1 MNEQN
6 KKQINKMGKLNLFKK
21 LMRERTSVSCGSR
34 PWTTRFH
41 RAMTVALL
49 ALTTLGVKA
58 TDYVFVYDGNNY
70 LSNNSGTIANSTSFV
85 PNTCIWT
92 CDNNSLDNSTSR
104 ALHSY
109 SSSTTY
115 LRGTTPNGESPSTG
129 NSQENWRMNESRLYY
144 RSGGTAYYLYYRGG
158 SWRTSSGTS
167 TNENDNTSYARVRNN
182 GNIRTDYRAT
192 VYAVTTED
200 VPAGLSDFSISGV
213 DAISSNGNYTYT
225 HTNSRRNEA
234 CTSFTFNNTTY
245 YSTNN
250 AQAASTT
257 QPVTTVTNGYA
268 WSLEDN
274 AYATLLNEE
283 TGEIK
288 VNSLPDGAV
297 TLTLTCSVTVDGKTK
312 TATKQILLT
321 NADKI
326 ATGRYVIYTGSNYLS
341 DATAGTTDFNPS
353 TCLWTGS
360 NGNKWHNDNSNYL
373 RLQYSSWN
381 SRYTFSI
388 SNQTNGSNWSLTG
401 TESGTTGMKL
411 DDDSYSRYIRYN
423 SGWGQ
428 TDDGTASSTD
438 VVFAVTELQYNGSD
452 VGVTTPTIS
461 AEVNADKTG
470 IQFSHTNVEGTYKAG
485 YTNYVFYNGA
495 NHYWWNG
502 RLQTAKPEEISDWS
516 HAQYEW
522 SITNGGNYATID
534 ATGVLKT
541 KGIAATTGQSVT
553 VTLTTT
559 EASSGYRSTQTYNV
573 EIRDHDV
580 NNVTASIGN
589 VNVIHAVNGQITLN
603 GSLSGNY
610 NPAYTTYTFGGNT
623 HNLYN
628 GKDLATAPGFNGT
641 TGCTYAWSLSG
652 EGAANATLS
661 STTAAA
667 PTLTYTTDAG
677 HDAVVTVNLT
687 LTHPD
692 YPAFSAT
699 ATYPVTLYTS
709 MLSAPAIAFNQG
721 ANQVALTSTIS
732 ECEIYYTTDG
742 SDPRTS
748 GTKYTAPF
756 ALTTSPTTVK
766 ASCKRGDYWSEVTEG
781 TYRLPLATP
790 AISFSADGEVTI
802 ALADAPAGTI
812 YRYTTDGS
820 EPTASSALYDDA
832 AKPTVENFVKV
843 LAIALNDDYDP
854 SDPGQNIY
862 TFPSGVSDDGNTIV
876 INDYEDHNW
885 SYYKGL
891 DYTLGDGTTYK
902 KKYLYSIYSPNPR
915 NVKITYRGYNTAE
928 GKIILGSNTVG
939 TSTLNTGT
947 TPHVSPADGEGQ
959 NTFVYYKTLE
969 KFVIGF
975 FDQDKTGDDYDG
987 TPAYPND
994 ESQWYPYTVISNP
1007 FSVRPSTGS
1016 GDSKV
1021 YYGFAGWKILDGGEY
1036 IQGHADND
1044 VLALDEII
1052 HFTFDDDE
1060 TYAPNCTSAE
1070 IVLEATWAVAK
1081 VKTDGLS
1088 NVGGT
1093 RYAPSFD
1100 GGTYE
1105 TNFWV
1110 MPTVSNNFNVN
1121 SPCTIIGMN
1130 PDGTGDNS
1138 ATRTISNNLTVN
1150 TSGSTP
1156 ATNTVKVE
1164 WIRHGDVTFNANGN
1178 NLTLGR
1184 GITSSSR
1191 QGTIYGCNAN
1201 KTCVNIVKVESG
1213 NYSTIT
1219 PLGNDISEGTDV
1231 NTYFIFGC
1239 DYDKALADYSST
1251 TNAYNTK
1258 LQASGL
1264 SWSGMGRAN
1273 KSHGALYIRTL
1284 FKSGTF
1290 NSEYYAHRAQ
1300 TQGQRFIT
1308 IEGGYF
1314 KNNITCGSEVDY
1326 NQNNARA
1333 LTLRIRG
1340 NAKVDGRIAGGSTSR
1355 NCSGN
1360 RCIVLTGGKVAGWI
1374 AAGSNSNSTTGG
1386 VTEGKSFV
1394 YIGGNAEVN
1403 SNNSSTPIG
1412 NSSGGAVYGAG
1423 CGIANTSD
1431 SGQMTQGS
1439 NVVLADEAYVERGIY
1454 GGGAMGRLPAGQ
1466 TANMFVLGG
1475 HIGTGQ
1481 GVITDGGSNKQV
1493 PQSGVF
1499 GGACNVGG
1507 GYSNIY
1513 MNGGL
1518 VEGGVFGGSN
1528 INGTMANDVNIQI
1541 VGGKVGTSAVPANVH
1556 GGGYGSSTN
1565 VTGAVTVTLG
1575 ESGATEG
1582 ATIYG
1587 GTYGGS
1593 ALGTISSTSTINI
1606 NAGTF
1611 KGGIYG
1617 GGLGNETTSANVAG
1631 KSTVNM
1637 NGGLAEGGIYGGG
1650 NINSTVGG
1658 NVEMHID
1665 GGQIGLDADH
1675 TANVHGGGYGSKT
1688 VVAGNV
1694 DVTLGVATEDETA
1707 TGATIYGN
1715 VYGGSA
1721 LGKVNGSG
1729 NGTSINTGAHT
1740 NVTMNLGSV
1749 NGNIFGGGMGELS
1762 GTGRLATAVAGEG
1775 VVNGQINVTINGTD
1789 ATIVT
1794 DDVKDYAVDGV
1805 FGGCDMVA
1813 YAGTPVVE
1821 INNCATSID
1830 YVYGGGNAAAVSGTD
1845 VTINGGDI
1853 NWAFGGGNGE
1863 DEAKPGAD
1871 VNGDVS
1877 LTITGGTV
1885 NNIFGG
1891 SNTLGNITGTCNV
1904 IVDEGEEGPDHC
1916 SIAVGELYG
1925 GGNKAELYVAPNL
1938 DIRCLRGRLDAIYGG
1953 AKAADVHSDINLV
1966 IKSGE
1971 YGKVF
1976 GGNNQSG
1983 TIYGS
1988 IKVTVEETGC
1998 EPIVIGELY
2007 GCGNKAAYDKANDP
2021 DDPQDPQVNI
2031 ISCTS
2036 IGTVYGGG
2044 LGETAVVTGNPVV
2057 SIQQEV
2063 GDHATAVDA
2072 DGDGEADNKTDA
2084 IGVIGDVFGGGN
2096 AAKVVGST
2104 KVKIGTDLEV
2114 TGADGAIYKD
2124 GADKAIPASANIQG
2138 NVYGGG
2144 NKAEVTGN
2152 TQVIVG
2158 PAKN

>member
-1 MNEQN
+1 
-6 KKQINKMGKLNLFKK
+6 MGKLNLLKK
-21 LMRERTSVSCGSR
+21 LMKERTSVSCGSR
-34 PWTTRFH
+34 PWATRFH

-58 TDYVFVYDGNNY
+58 TDYVFVYSGNY
-70 LSNNSGTIANSTSFV
+70 LSNNSGTVANSTSFV

-92 CDNNSLDNSTSR
+92 CYNGNNVATLPTDNNNLRALRNGNSYLNSSDSRGQNVSTSTTAQNYWR
-104 ALHSY
+104 LDGSY
-109 SSSTTY
+109 LAY
-115 LRGTTPNGESPSTG
+115 R
-129 NSQENWRMNESRLYY
+129 NSNTCYLYY
-144 RSGGTAYYLYYRGG
+144 RSN
-158 SWRTSSGTS
+158 SWKTSRSGNS
-167 TNENDNTSYARVRNN
+167 DQDSRYSSSS
-182 GNIRTDYRAT
+182 TDYRAT
-192 VYAVTTED
+192 AYVVTKETITKHI
-200 VPAGLSDFSISGV
+200 SDFSISG
-213 DAISSNGNYTYT
+213 DAVISAAGSKTYT
-225 HTNSRRNEA
+225 ASAQAYGAYTKYS
-234 CTSFTFNNTTY
+234 FNNTDY
-245 YSTNN
+245 YSTND

-257 QPVTTVTNGYA
+257 APSG
-268 WSLEDN
+268 
-274 AYATLLNEE
+274 
-283 TGEIK
+283 
-288 VNSLPDGAV
+288 GAV
-297 TLTLTCSVTVDGKTK
+297 TYTYSLSDNASGYATVNNNGAVMVTQMPSELLCITLTVTASSNGYTSVS
-312 TATKQILLT
+312 ATKDIMLF
-321 NADKI
+321 
-326 ATGRYVIYTGSNYLS
+326 
-341 DATAGTTDFNPS
+341 AGTVTTGKYVFYSGGTNGAYLNSATSNTAFNPNTS
-353 TCLWTGS
+353 LWTLNNAKFR
-360 NGNKWHNDNSNYL
+360 NGDNIYL
-373 RLQYSSWN
+373 RLNNSSN
-381 SRYTFSI
+381 LSLSNNDSRNTVVLS
-388 SNQTNGSNWSLTG
+388 G
-401 TESGTTGMKL
+401 TESGTTGQKV
-411 DDDSYSRYIRYN
+411 YINNSRYLRYN

-428 TDDGTASSTD
+428 TNDAAASGTN
-438 VVFAVTELQYNGSD
+438 VVFAVTELQYNSSD

-461 AEVNADKTG
+461 AAVNADKTG

-485 YTNYVFYNGA
+485 YMNYIFYGGA
-495 NHYWWNG
+495 NHYWWND

-516 HAQYEW
+516 GAQYEW

-534 ATGVLKT
+534 ATTGVLTT
-541 KGIAATTGQSVT
+541 KGAARTSGGSVT

-559 EASSGYRSTQTYNV
+559 EDNSGYRSTQTYNV

-721 ANQVALTSTIS
+721 TNQVALTSTIS

-802 ALADAPAGTI
+802 ALADAPAGTV

-902 KKYLYSIYSPNPR
+902 EKYLYSIYSPNPR

-928 GKIILGSNTVG
+928 GKIILGSNTVE

-975 FDQDKTGDDYDG
+975 FDQYKTGDDYDG
-987 TPAYPND
+987 TPANSND

-1036 IQGHADND
+1036 IRGHADND
-1044 VLALDEII
+1044 VLELDEII

-1070 IVLEATWAVAK
+1070 IVLEATWTQAT
-1081 VKTDGLS
+1081 VKTG
-1088 NVGGT
+1088 NANT
-1093 RYAPSFD
+1093 SFD

-1105 TNFWV
+1105 TNFLIITNTNAV
-1110 MPTVSNNFNVN
+1110 AAFTQN
-1121 SPCTIIGMN
+1121 SPCTITAMY
-1130 PDGTGDNS
+1130 PDGTNNNS
-1138 ATRTISNNLTVN
+1138 NGRTLNGLTVGN
-1150 TSGSTP
+1150 
-1156 ATNTVKVE
+1156 ANHVKIE
-1164 WIRHGDVTFNANGN
+1164 YIRHGGDTFNANGK

-1184 GITSSSR
+1184 GITSSNGSN
-1191 QGTIYGCNAN
+1191 QGTVYGMNSN
-1201 KTCVNIVKVESG
+1201 MSFKNIVKVESG
-1213 NYSTIT
+1213 CFSTFKSYHANGTAGQDFYCYSI
-1219 PLGNDISEGTDV
+1219 L
-1231 NTYFIFGC
+1231 GC
-1239 DYDKALADYSST
+1239 DYDRARTDYYSGISNEYNSKLKINTLHSS
-1251 TNAYNTK
+1251 NDGQPN
-1258 LQASGL
+1258 
-1264 SWSGMGRAN
+1264 R
-1273 KSHGALYIRTL
+1273 SHGELYVNTVI
-1284 FKSGTF
+1284 KSGEFLT
-1290 NSEYYAHRAQ
+1290 NNTSQLYYHRA
-1300 TQGQRFIT
+1300 TSEGQRCLV
-1308 IEGGYF
+1308 IEGGWL
-1314 KNNITCGSEVDY
+1314 KGMITGGSESG
-1326 NQNNARA
+1326 QNPQYNARA
-1333 LTLRIRG
+1333 LTLRVKG
-1340 NAKVDGRIAGGSTSR
+1340 NARIDSRISGGSTR
-1355 NCSGN
+1355 NDCSGD
-1360 RCIVLTGGKVAGWI
+1360 RCMIFTGGRIAGWI
-1374 AAGSNSNSTTGG
+1374 AAGSNSSGSGGNGVTNGESYVYVGGNTIVDSRQFGGDGTDLFGTHSTGG
-1386 VTEGKSFV
+1386 V
-1394 YIGGNAEVN
+1394 
-1403 SNNSSTPIG
+1403 
-1412 NSSGGAVYGAG
+1412 VYGSG
-1423 CGIANTSD
+1423 CGWNRD
-1431 SGQMTQGS
+1431 YPSGQMTQGS
-1439 NVVLADEAYVERGIY
+1439 NVVLSDQAFVERGIY
-1454 GGGAMGRLPAGQ
+1454 GGGAVGMIPSGSLASIYI
-1466 TANMFVLGG
+1466 LGG
-1475 HIGTGQ
+1475 HVGTGTGAIVDEYNNSGKNPTQ
-1481 GVITDGGSNKQV
+1481 VSAGVY
-1493 PQSGVF
+1493 
-1499 GGACNVGG
+1499 GGACNNGG
-1507 GYSNIY
+1507 GYSNIF
-1513 MNGGL
+1513 MNGGV
-1518 VEGGVFGGSN
+1518 VEGGIFGGSN

-1541 VGGKVGTSAVPANVH
+1541 VGGKVGTSAAPANVH
-1556 GGGYGSSTN
+1556 GGGYGSDTD
-1565 VTGAVTVTLG
+1565 VKGAVTVTLG

-1675 TANVHGGGYGSKT
+1675 TANIHGGGYGSKT
-1688 VVAGNV
+1688 VVTGNV
-1694 DVTLGVATEDETA
+1694 DITLGVATEDETA

-1891 SNTLGNITGTCNV
+1891 SNTLGNITGKCDV

-2007 GCGNKAAYDKANDP
+2007 GCGNKAAYDKSNDP

-2072 DGDGEADNKTDA
+2072 DGDGEADNKADA

>member
-1 MNEQN
+1 
-6 KKQINKMGKLNLFKK
+6 MGKLNLLKK
-21 LMRERTSVSCGSR
+21 LMKERTSVS

-58 TDYVFVYDGNNY
+58 EDYVFISNETNGYFINSSAQATQTFSVGTCVWSCINRNNNTANTLNYNDRRRLRIGDSY
-70 LSNNSGTIANSTSFV
+70 LNGSDSNSGTVNIGTNRNAYWYSDGANLYYYRSDYRQVYRDGTAVKWNGTSNAFRV
-85 PNTCIWT
+85 Y
-92 CDNNSLDNSTSR
+92 
-104 ALHSY
+104 SY
-109 SSSTTY
+109 EAVSSSLEIVSFT
-115 LRGTTPNGESPSTG
+115 GNSSINSTG
-129 NSQENWRMNESRLYY
+129 NYNYSVTANSIPEHYKFTGPDTRYY
-144 RSGGTAYYLYYRGG
+144 ADGYTTG
-158 SWRTSSGTS
+158 
-167 TNENDNTSYARVRNN
+167 
-182 GNIRTDYRAT
+182 AT
-192 VYAVTTED
+192 
-200 VPAGLSDFSISGV
+200 
-213 DAISSNGNYTYT
+213 
-225 HTNSRRNEA
+225 
-234 CTSFTFNNTTY
+234 
-245 YSTNN
+245 
-250 AQAASTT
+250 
-257 QPVTTVTNGYA
+257 TTVPKGSAATYS

-297 TLTLTCSVTVDGKTK
+297 TLTLTCTATADGKTK

-321 NADKI
+321 NADNI
-326 ATGRYVIYTGSNYLS
+326 ATGRYVIYTGSNYLNS
-341 DATAGTTDFNPS
+341 STNGTTAFDPS
-353 TCLWTGS
+353 TCLWTANNNKFQ
-360 NGNKWHNDNSNYL
+360 NGSNYL
-373 RLQYSSWN
+373 RLNRSGGSSNYTYSLNIGTNN
-381 SRYTFSI
+381 SRNTIALSG
-388 SNQTNGSNWSLTG
+388 Q
-401 TESGTTGMKL
+401 ESGTTGQKINVAY
-411 DDDSYSRYIRYN
+411 DGSNSRYVRYD
-423 SGWGQ
+423 SGWKVTNTEG
-428 TDDGTASSTD
+428 DAGTD
-438 VVFAVTELQYNGSD
+438 VVFAVTELQYNSSD

-485 YTNYVFYNGA
+485 YTNYVFYGGA
-495 NHYWWNG
+495 NHYWWSG
-502 RLQTAKPEEISDWS
+502 ALQTAKPEEISDWS
-516 HAQYEW
+516 GAQYEW
-522 SITNGGNYATID
+522 SITSGGNYATID
-534 ATGVLKT
+534 ATTGVLTT
-541 KGIAATTGQSVT
+541 KGAARTSGGNVT

-610 NPAYTTYTFGGNT
+610 CPAYTTYTFGGNT
-623 HNLYN
+623 HKLYN
-628 GKDLATAPGFNGT
+628 GEDLGTTDPGFDGT

-748 GTKYTAPF
+748 GTKYAAPF

-766 ASCKRGDYWSEVTEG
+766 ACCKRGDYWSEVTEG

-802 ALADAPAGTI
+802 ALADAPAGTV

-891 DYTLGDGTTYK
+891 DYTITNPDGTTISYK
-902 KKYLYSIYSPNPR
+902 DKYRYSIYSPDPR

-928 GKIILGSNTVG
+928 DKIILGSNTVE

-975 FDQDKTGDDYDG
+975 FDQRTTGDDYDG
-987 TPAYPND
+987 TPDNSND

-1036 IQGHADND
+1036 IRGHADND
-1044 VLALDEII
+1044 VLELDEII

-1070 IVLEATWAVAK
+1070 IVLEATWTQAT
-1081 VKTDGLS
+1081 VKTG
-1088 NVGGT
+1088 NANT
-1093 RYAPSFD
+1093 SFD

-1105 TNFWV
+1105 TNFLIITNTNAV
-1110 MPTVSNNFNVN
+1110 AAFTQN
-1121 SPCTIIGMN
+1121 SPCTITAMY
-1130 PDGTGDNS
+1130 PDGTNNNS
-1138 ATRTISNNLTVN
+1138 NGRTLNGLTVGAN
-1150 TSGSTP
+1150 H
-1156 ATNTVKVE
+1156 VKIE
-1164 WIRHGDVTFNANGN
+1164 YIRHGGDTFNANGN

-1191 QGTIYGCNAN
+1191 QGTIFGCNAN

-1213 NYSTIT
+1213 NYNSVK
-1219 PLGNDISEGTDV
+1219 PLNANISGNDV
-1231 NTYFIFGC
+1231 NAYFIFGC

-1258 LQASGL
+1258 LQASGM
-1264 SWSGMGRAN
+1264 SWSGMGNAN
-1273 KSHGALYIRTL
+1273 RSHGALYIRTL

-1290 NSEYYAHRAQ
+1290 NSEYYAHTAQ

-1423 CGIANTSD
+1423 CGIASTSD

-1481 GVITDGGSNKQV
+1481 GVIKDNGSNKQV

-1518 VEGGVFGGSN
+1518 VEGGIFGGSN

-1565 VTGAVTVTLG
+1565 VTGAVTITLG
-1575 ESGATEG
+1575 ENGATEG

-1675 TANVHGGGYGSKT
+1675 TANIHGGGYGSKT

-1694 DVTLGVATEDETA
+1694 DVTLGVATENDEA

-1794 DDVKDYAVDGV
+1794 DGVKDYAVDGV

-1830 YVYGGGNAAAVSGTD
+1830 YVYGGDNAAAVSGTD

-1891 SNTLGNITGTCNV
+1891 SNTLGNITGKCDV

-1925 GGNKAELYVAPNL
+1925 GGNKAELCVAPNL

-2007 GCGNKAAYDKANDP
+2007 GCGNKAAYDKSNDP

-2072 DGDGEADNKTDA
+2072 DGDGEADNNTDA

-2124 GADKAIPASANIQG
+2124 GADKAIPASANIRG

-2158 PAKN
+2158 PKKTAEP

>member
-1 MNEQN
+1 
-6 KKQINKMGKLNLFKK
+6 MGKLNLFKK
-21 LMRERTSVSCGSR
+21 PMKERTSASCGNR

-49 ALTTLGVKA
+49 ALVALGAKA
-58 TDYVFVYDGNNY
+58 ADYVFISNETNGYFINSSAKATQTFSVETCVWSCINRNDNTANTLNYDNRRRLRIGDSY
-70 LSNNSGTIANSTSFV
+70 LNGSDSNSGTVTIG
-85 PNTCIWT
+85 
-92 CDNNSLDNSTSR
+92 TSR
-104 ALHSY
+104 NAYWYSDGANLYYYRNDYRQVYRDGTAVKWNGTSNAFRVYSY
-109 SSSTTY
+109 ESVSSSLEIVSFT
-115 LRGTTPNGESPSTG
+115 GNSSINSTG
-129 NSQENWRMNESRLYY
+129 NYNYSVTANSIPEHYKFTGPDTRYY
-144 RSGGTAYYLYYRGG
+144 AAGYTG
-158 SWRTSSGTS
+158 
-167 TNENDNTSYARVRNN
+167 
-182 GNIRTDYRAT
+182 AT
-192 VYAVTTED
+192 
-200 VPAGLSDFSISGV
+200 
-213 DAISSNGNYTYT
+213 
-225 HTNSRRNEA
+225 
-234 CTSFTFNNTTY
+234 
-245 YSTNN
+245 
-250 AQAASTT
+250 
-257 QPVTTVTNGYA
+257 TTVPKGSAATYS

-297 TLTLTCSVTVDGKTK
+297 TLTLTCTATADGKTK

-321 NADKI
+321 NADNI
-326 ATGRYVIYTGSNYLS
+326 ATGRYVIYTGSNYLNS
-341 DATAGTTDFNPS
+341 STNGTTAFDPS
-353 TCLWTGS
+353 TCLWTANNNKFQ
-360 NGNKWHNDNSNYL
+360 NGSNYL
-373 RLQYSSWN
+373 RLNRSGGNYSLNIGTNN
-381 SRYTFSI
+381 SRNTIALSG
-388 SNQTNGSNWSLTG
+388 Q
-401 TESGTTGMKL
+401 ESGTTGQKINVAY
-411 DDDSYSRYIRYN
+411 DGSNSRYVRYD
-423 SGWGQ
+423 SGWKVTNTEG
-428 TDDGTASSTD
+428 DAGTD
-438 VVFAVTELQYNGSD
+438 VVFAVTELQYNSSD

-495 NHYWWNG
+495 NHYWWSG
-502 RLQTAKPEEISDWS
+502 ALQTAKPEEISDWS
-516 HAQYEW
+516 GAQYEW
-522 SITNGGNYATID
+522 SITSGGNYATID
-534 ATGVLKT
+534 ATTGVLTT
-541 KGIAATTGQSVT
+541 KGAARTSGGNVI

-610 NPAYTTYTFGGNT
+610 SPAYTTYTFGGNT

-802 ALADAPAGTI
+802 ALADAPAGTV

-891 DYTLGDGTTYK
+891 DYTITNPDGTTISYK
-902 KKYLYSIYSPNPR
+902 DKYRYSIYSPDPR

-928 GKIILGSNTVG
+928 DKIILGSNTVE

-975 FDQDKTGDDYDG
+975 FDQRTTGDDYDG
-987 TPAYPND
+987 TPDNSND

-1164 WIRHGDVTFNANGN
+1164 WIRHGSVTFNANGK

-1184 GITSSSR
+1184 GITSSTGNN
-1191 QGTIYGCNAN
+1191 QGTVYGMNS
-1201 KTCVNIVKVESG
+1201 KMSFKNIVKVESG
-1213 NYSTIT
+1213 CFSTFKSYHADGTAGQDFYCYSI
-1219 PLGNDISEGTDV
+1219 L
-1231 NTYFIFGC
+1231 GC
-1239 DYDKALADYSST
+1239 DYDRARTDYYSGTSNVYNSKLKINTLHSS
-1251 TNAYNTK
+1251 NDGQPN
-1258 LQASGL
+1258 
-1264 SWSGMGRAN
+1264 R
-1273 KSHGALYIRTL
+1273 SHGELYVNTVI
-1284 FKSGTF
+1284 KSGEFLTD
-1290 NSEYYAHRAQ
+1290 NTSQLYYHKATSE
-1300 TQGQRFIT
+1300 GQRCLV
-1308 IEGGYF
+1308 IEGGWL
-1314 KNNITCGSEVDY
+1314 KGMITGGSESG
-1326 NQNNARA
+1326 QNAQYNARA
-1333 LTLRIRG
+1333 LTLRVKG
-1340 NAKVDGRIAGGSTSR
+1340 NARIDSRISGGSSQNDCSGDRCMIFTGGRI
-1355 NCSGN
+1355 
-1360 RCIVLTGGKVAGWI
+1360 VGWL
-1374 AAGSNSNSTTGG
+1374 AAGSNSRGSSGNGVTNGESYVYVGGNTIVDSRQFGGDGTDLFGTHSTGG
-1386 VTEGKSFV
+1386 V
-1394 YIGGNAEVN
+1394 
-1403 SNNSSTPIG
+1403 
-1412 NSSGGAVYGAG
+1412 VYGSG
-1423 CGIANTSD
+1423 CGWNRD
-1431 SGQMTQGS
+1431 YPSGQMTQGS
-1439 NVVLADEAYVERGIY
+1439 NVVLSDQAFVERGIY
-1454 GGGAMGRLPAGQ
+1454 GGGAVGMIPSGSLASIYI
-1466 TANMFVLGG
+1466 LGG
-1475 HIGTGQ
+1475 HVGTGT
-1481 GVITDGGSNKQV
+1481 GAIVDEYNNEEEKNPTQV
-1493 PQSGVF
+1493 SAGVF
-1499 GGACNVGG
+1499 GGACNNGG

-1518 VEGGVFGGSN
+1518 VEGGIYGGSN

-1556 GGGYGSSTN
+1556 GGGYGSDTD
-1565 VTGAVTVTLG
+1565 VKGAVTVTLG

-1675 TANVHGGGYGSKT
+1675 TANIHGGGYGSKT

-1871 VNGDVS
+1871 VNGNVS

-1891 SNTLGNITGTCNV
+1891 SNTLGNITGKCDV

-1925 GGNKAELYVAPNL
+1925 GGNKAELCVAPNL

-2007 GCGNKAAYDKANDP
+2007 GCGNKAAYDKSNDP
-2021 DDPQDPQVNI
+2021 VDPQDPQVNI

-2072 DGDGEADNKTDA
+2072 DGDGEADNNTDA

-2124 GADKAIPASANIQG
+2124 GADKAIPASANIRG

>member
-1 MNEQN
+1 
-6 KKQINKMGKLNLFKK
+6 MGKLNLLKK
-21 LMRERTSVSCGSR
+21 LMKEKTSVSCGSR
-34 PWTTRFH
+34 PWATRFH

-58 TDYVFVYDGNNY
+58 TDYVFVYSDHY
-70 LSNNSGTIANSTSFV
+70 LTSSIDYADTFI
-85 PNTCIWT
+85 PNTCIWSCYDGQT
-92 CDNNSLDNSTSR
+92 AATLGSTSYSLR
-104 ALHSY
+104 SY
-109 SSSTTY
+109 GNSSTY
-115 LRGTTPNGESPSTG
+115 LRGTTTNGNSPTTG
-129 NSQENWRMNESRLYY
+129 NSQANWRLDGSRLFY
-144 RSGGTAYYLYYRGG
+144 RSGGTSYYLYYRG
-158 SWRTSSGTS
+158 SQWRLSSQGNGTQNS
-167 TNENDNTSYARVRNN
+167 RYSN
-182 GNIRTDYRAT
+182 GNTDYRAIAYT
-192 VYAVTTED
+192 VATESLT
-200 VPAGLSDFSISGV
+200 GGYTDFTISG
-213 DAISSNGNYTYT
+213 DEYITATGAKYYT
-225 HTNSRRNEA
+225 HTNTFNQTA
-234 CTSFTFNNTTY
+234 CTTYTFNGKTY
-245 YSTNN
+245 YSTNPAN
-250 AQAASTT
+250 AASTT
-257 QPVTTVTNGYA
+257 NPRTEITSGYT
-268 WSLEDN
+268 WSLTGN
-274 AYATLLNEE
+274 GSYATLNEE

-297 TLTLTCSVTVDGKTK
+297 TLTLTCSVTVGSDTK

-321 NADKI
+321 NADNITTGKYVFYSGGTNGAYLNS
-326 ATGRYVIYTGSNYLS
+326 ATNN
-341 DATAGTTDFNPS
+341 TAFNPNTS
-353 TCLWTGS
+353 LWTLNNAKFR
-360 NGNKWHNDNSNYL
+360 NGDNIYL
-373 RLQYSSWN
+373 RLNNSSQLSLSN
-381 SRYTFSI
+381 NDSRNTVVLS
-388 SNQTNGSNWSLTG
+388 G
-401 TESGTTGMKL
+401 TESGTTGQKV
-411 DDDSYSRYIRYN
+411 YINNSRYLRYDDAWTVTQTATN
-423 SGWGQ
+423 SG
-428 TDDGTASSTD
+428 TN
-438 VVFAVTELQYNGSD
+438 VLFAVTELQYNSSD

-461 AEVNADKTG
+461 AAVNADKTG

-485 YTNYVFYNGA
+485 YTNYVFYGGA
-495 NHYWWNG
+495 NHYWWSG
-502 RLQTAKPEEISDWS
+502 ALQTAKPEEISDWS
-516 HAQYEW
+516 GAQYEW
-522 SITNGGNYATID
+522 SITSGGNYATID
-534 ATGVLKT
+534 ATTGVLTT
-541 KGIAATTGQSVT
+541 KGAARTSGGNVT

-610 NPAYTTYTFGGNT
+610 CPAYTTYTFGGNT

-766 ASCKRGDYWSEVTEG
+766 ACCKRGDYWSEVTEG

-802 ALADAPAGTI
+802 ALADAPAGTV

-891 DYTLGDGTTYK
+891 DYTITNPDGTTISYK
-902 KKYLYSIYSPNPR
+902 DKYRYSIYSPDPR

-928 GKIILGSNTVG
+928 DKIILGSDTVE

-975 FDQDKTGDDYDG
+975 FDQYKTGDDYDG
-987 TPAYPND
+987 TPATPND

-1036 IQGHADND
+1036 IRGHADND
-1044 VLALDEII
+1044 VLELDEII

-1070 IVLEATWAVAK
+1070 IVLEATWTQAT
-1081 VKTDGLS
+1081 VKTG
-1088 NVGGT
+1088 NANT
-1093 RYAPSFD
+1093 SFD

-1105 TNFWV
+1105 TNFLIITNTNAV
-1110 MPTVSNNFNVN
+1110 AAFTQN
-1121 SPCTIIGMN
+1121 SPCTITAMY
-1130 PDGTGDNS
+1130 PDGTNNNS
-1138 ATRTISNNLTVN
+1138 NSRTLNGLTVGN
-1150 TSGSTP
+1150 
-1156 ATNTVKVE
+1156 ANHVKIE
-1164 WIRHGDVTFNANGN
+1164 YIRHGGDTFNANGN

-1191 QGTIYGCNAN
+1191 QGTIFGCNAN

-1213 NYSTIT
+1213 NYNSVK
-1219 PLGNDISEGTDV
+1219 PLNANISGNDV
-1231 NTYFIFGC
+1231 NAYFIFGC

-1258 LQASGL
+1258 LQASGM
-1264 SWSGMGRAN
+1264 SWSGMGNAN
-1273 KSHGALYIRTL
+1273 RSHGALYIRTL

-1290 NSEYYAHRAQ
+1290 NSEYYAHTAQ

-1374 AAGSNSNSTTGG
+1374 AAGSNSNNTTGG

-1403 SNNSSTPIG
+1403 SNNSSTLIG

-1423 CGIANTSD
+1423 CGIASTSD

-1481 GVITDGGSNKQV
+1481 GVIKDNGSNKQV

-1518 VEGGVFGGSN
+1518 VEGGIFGGSN

-1556 GGGYGSSTN
+1556 GGGYGSDTN
-1565 VTGAVTVTLG
+1565 VTGAVTITLG
-1575 ESGATEG
+1575 ENGATEG

-1675 TANVHGGGYGSKT
+1675 TANIHGGGYGSKT

-1694 DVTLGVATEDETA
+1694 DVTLGVATENDEA

-1794 DDVKDYAVDGV
+1794 DGVKDYAVDGV

-1891 SNTLGNITGTCNV
+1891 SNTLGNITGKCDV

-2007 GCGNKAAYDKANDP
+2007 GCGNKAAYDKSNDP

-2072 DGDGEADNKTDA
+2072 DGDGEADNNTDA

-2124 GADKAIPASANIQG
+2124 GADKAIPASANIRG

-2158 PAKN
+2158 PKKTAEP

>member
-1 MNEQN
+1 
-6 KKQINKMGKLNLFKK
+6 MGKLNLLKK
-21 LMRERTSVSCGSR
+21 LMKEKTSVSCGNR
-34 PWTTRFH
+34 LRTTRFH

-58 TDYVFVYDGNNY
+58 ADYVFISNETNGYFINSSAQATQTFSVETCVWSCINRNNNTANTLNYDNRRRLRIGDSY
-70 LSNNSGTIANSTSFV
+70 LDGSDSNSGTVNIGTNRNAYWYSDGANLYYYRSDYRQVYRDGTAVKWNGTSNAFRV
-85 PNTCIWT
+85 Y
-92 CDNNSLDNSTSR
+92 
-104 ALHSY
+104 SY
-109 SSSTTY
+109 EAVSSSLEIVSFT
-115 LRGTTPNGESPSTG
+115 GNSSINSTG
-129 NSQENWRMNESRLYY
+129 NYNYSVTANSIPEHYKFTGPDTRYY
-144 RSGGTAYYLYYRGG
+144 ATGYTTGATTTVPKG
-158 SWRTSSGTS
+158 SAATYSWSLTG
-167 TNENDNTSYARVRNN
+167 NGSYA
-182 GNIRTDYRAT
+182 T
-192 VYAVTTED
+192 
-200 VPAGLSDFSISGV
+200 
-213 DAISSNGNYTYT
+213 
-225 HTNSRRNEA
+225 
-234 CTSFTFNNTTY
+234 
-245 YSTNN
+245 
-250 AQAASTT
+250 
-257 QPVTTVTNGYA
+257 
-268 WSLEDN
+268 
-274 AYATLLNEE
+274 LNEE

-297 TLTLTCSVTVDGKTK
+297 TLTLTCTATADGKTK

-321 NADKI
+321 NADNI

-373 RLQYSSWN
+373 RLRYQNGNYS
-381 SRYTFSI
+381 FSL

-411 DDDSYSRYIRYN
+411 DDDSYSRYLRYN

-428 TDDGTASSTD
+428 TDDGTASGTD

-461 AEVNADKTG
+461 AAVNADKTG
-470 IQFSHTNVEGTYKAG
+470 IQFSHTNLEGTYRAG

-495 NHYWWNG
+495 NHYWWNDA
-502 RLQTAKPEEISDWS
+502 LQTAKPEEISDWS
-516 HAQYEW
+516 GANYEW
-522 SITNGGNYATID
+522 SITSGGNYASISAD
-534 ATGVLKT
+534 GVLTT
-541 KGIAATTGQSVT
+541 KGAATNAGQNVT

-573 EIRDHDV
+573 TIRDYAV

-721 ANQVALTSTIS
+721 ANQVTLTSTIS

-766 ASCKRGDYWSEVTEG
+766 ASCKRGDYWSEVTEC

-802 ALADAPAGTI
+802 ALADAPAGTV

-862 TFPSGVSDDGNTIV
+862 TFPSGVSDDGSTIV

-891 DYTLGDGTTYK
+891 DYTITNPDGTTISYK
-902 KKYLYSIYSPNPR
+902 DKYRYSIYSPDPR

-928 GKIILGSNTVG
+928 DKIILGSNTVE

-975 FDQDKTGDDYDG
+975 FDQRTTGDDYDG
-987 TPAYPND
+987 TPANSND

-1007 FSVRPSTGS
+1007 FSVRPSTGTTN
-1016 GDSKV
+1016 KT
-1021 YYGFAGWKILDGGEY
+1021 YYGFAGWKIISGGDKILEY
-1036 IQGHADND
+1036 NNND
-1044 VLALDEII
+1044 VIPLDAVI
-1052 HFTFDDDE
+1052 HFTGMKDGY
-1060 TYAPNCTSAE
+1060 TPNCTSAE
-1070 IVLEATWAVAK
+1070 VVLEATWTQAT
-1081 VKTDGLS
+1081 VKTG
-1088 NVGGT
+1088 NANT
-1093 RYAPSFD
+1093 SFD

-1105 TNFWV
+1105 TNFLIITSTNAV
-1110 MPTVSNNFNVN
+1110 AAFTQN
-1121 SPCTIIGMN
+1121 SPCTITAMY
-1130 PDGTGDNS
+1130 PDGTNNNS
-1138 ATRTISNNLTVN
+1138 NSCTLNGLTVGAN
-1150 TSGSTP
+1150 H
-1156 ATNTVKVE
+1156 VKIE
-1164 WIRHGDVTFNANGN
+1164 YIRHGGGTFNANGN

-1184 GITSSSR
+1184 GITSSSS

-1219 PLGNDISEGTDV
+1219 PLGNAISEGTDV

-1258 LQASGL
+1258 LQASGM
-1264 SWSGMGRAN
+1264 SWSGMGNAN
-1273 KSHGALYIRTL
+1273 RSHGALYIRTL

-1290 NSEYYAHRAQ
+1290 INEYYAHRAS

-1308 IEGGYF
+1308 IEGGHF
-1314 KNNITCGSEVDY
+1314 NGNITCGSEVDY

-1340 NAKVDGRIAGGSTSR
+1340 NARVDGRIAGGSTSR

-1518 VEGGVFGGSN
+1518 VEGGIFGGSN

-1556 GGGYGSSTN
+1556 GGGYGSDTD
-1565 VTGAVTVTLG
+1565 VTGTVTVTLG

-1637 NGGLAEGGIYGGG
+1637 NGGVAEGGIYGGG

-1675 TANVHGGGYGSKT
+1675 TANIHGGGYGSKT

-1729 NGTSINTGAHT
+1729 NGTSINTSLHT

-1762 GTGRLATAVAGEG
+1762 GTGRLATAVDGEG

-1794 DDVKDYAVDGV
+1794 DGVKDYAVDGV

-1891 SNTLGNITGTCNV
+1891 SNTLGNITGKCDV
-1904 IVDEGEEGPDHC
+1904 IVDEGEAGPDHC

-2072 DGDGEADNKTDA
+2072 DGDGEADNKADA

-2104 KVKIGTDLEV
+2104 QVKIGTDLEV
-2114 TGADGAIYKD
+2114 AGADGAIYKD
-2124 GADKAIPASANIQG
+2124 DADKAIPASANIRG

-2158 PAKN
+2158 PTKN

>member
-1 MNEQN
+1 MTYTYSLSDNASGYATVNNNGAVMVTQMPSELLSITLTVTASSN
-6 KKQINKMGKLNLFKK
+6 GY
-21 LMRERTSVSCGSR
+21 TSVSATKDIMLFAGTV
-34 PWTTRFH
+34 TT
-41 RAMTVALL
+41 
-49 ALTTLGVKA
+49 GK
-58 TDYVFVYDGNNY
+58 YVFYSGGTNGAYLNSATSNTAFNPNTSLWTLNNAKFRNGDNIY
-70 LSNNSGTIANSTSFV
+70 LRLNNSSNLSLSNNDSR
-85 PNTCIWT
+85 NT
-92 CDNNSLDNSTSR
+92 
-104 ALHSY
+104 
-109 SSSTTY
+109 
-115 LRGTTPNGESPSTG
+115 
-129 NSQENWRMNESRLYY
+129 
-144 RSGGTAYYLYYRGG
+144 
-158 SWRTSSGTS
+158 
-167 TNENDNTSYARVRNN
+167 V
-182 GNIRTDYRAT
+182 
-192 VYAVTTED
+192 V
-200 VPAGLSDFSISGV
+200 LS
-213 DAISSNGNYTYT
+213 
-225 HTNSRRNEA
+225 
-234 CTSFTFNNTTY
+234 
-245 YSTNN
+245 
-250 AQAASTT
+250 
-257 QPVTTVTNGYA
+257 
-268 WSLEDN
+268 
-274 AYATLLNEE
+274 
-283 TGEIK
+283 
-288 VNSLPDGAV
+288 
-297 TLTLTCSVTVDGKTK
+297 
-312 TATKQILLT
+312 
-321 NADKI
+321 
-326 ATGRYVIYTGSNYLS
+326 
-341 DATAGTTDFNPS
+341 
-353 TCLWTGS
+353 
-360 NGNKWHNDNSNYL
+360 
-373 RLQYSSWN
+373 
-381 SRYTFSI
+381 
-388 SNQTNGSNWSLTG
+388 G
-401 TESGTTGMKL
+401 TESGTTGQKV
-411 DDDSYSRYIRYN
+411 YINNSRYLRYN

-428 TDDGTASSTD
+428 TNDAAASGTN
-438 VVFAVTELQYNGSD
+438 VVFAVTELQYNSSD

-461 AEVNADKTG
+461 AAVNADKTG

-485 YTNYVFYNGA
+485 YMNYIFYGGA
-495 NHYWWNG
+495 NHYWWND

-516 HAQYEW
+516 GAQYEW

-534 ATGVLKT
+534 ATTGVLTT
-541 KGIAATTGQSVT
+541 KGAARTSGGSVT

-559 EASSGYRSTQTYNV
+559 EDNSGYRSTQTYNV

-802 ALADAPAGTI
+802 ALADAPAGTV

-928 GKIILGSNTVG
+928 GKIILGSNTVE

-975 FDQDKTGDDYDG
+975 FDQDKTDDDYDG

-1007 FSVRPSTGS
+1007 FSVRPSTGTTN
-1016 GDSKV
+1016 KT
-1021 YYGFAGWKILDGGEY
+1021 YYGFAGWKIISGGDKILEY
-1036 IQGHADND
+1036 NNND
-1044 VLALDEII
+1044 VIPLDAVI
-1052 HFTFDDDE
+1052 HFTGMKDGY
-1060 TYAPNCTSAE
+1060 TPNCTSAE
-1070 IVLEATWAVAK
+1070 VVLEATWTQAT
-1081 VKTDGLS
+1081 VKTG
-1088 NVGGT
+1088 NANT
-1093 RYAPSFD
+1093 SFD

-1105 TNFWV
+1105 TNFLIITNTNAV
-1110 MPTVSNNFNVN
+1110 DAFTQN
-1121 SPCTIIGMN
+1121 SPCTITAMY
-1130 PDGTGDNS
+1130 PDGTNNNS
-1138 ATRTISNNLTVN
+1138 NSRTLNGLTVGN
-1150 TSGSTP
+1150 
-1156 ATNTVKVE
+1156 ANHVKIE
-1164 WIRHGDVTFNANGN
+1164 YIRHGGGNFNANGN

-1184 GITSSSR
+1184 GITSSNR

-1258 LQASGL
+1258 LQASGMN
-1264 SWSGMGRAN
+1264 WSRMGNAN
-1273 KSHGALYIRTL
+1273 RSHGALYIRTL

-1290 NSEYYAHRAQ
+1290 INEYYAHTAS

-1308 IEGGYF
+1308 IEGGHF
-1314 KNNITCGSEVDY
+1314 NGNITCGSEVYY

-1374 AAGSNSNSTTGG
+1374 AAGSNSNNTTGG

-1403 SNNSSTPIG
+1403 SNNSSTLIG

-1423 CGIANTSD
+1423 CGIASTSD

-1481 GVITDGGSNKQV
+1481 GVIKDNGSNKQV

-1518 VEGGVFGGSN
+1518 VEGGIFGGSN

-1556 GGGYGSSTN
+1556 GGGYGSDTN
-1565 VTGAVTVTLG
+1565 VTGAVTITLG
-1575 ESGATEG
+1575 ENGATEG

-1675 TANVHGGGYGSKT
+1675 TANIHGGGYGSKT

-1694 DVTLGVATEDETA
+1694 DVTLGVATENDEA

-1729 NGTSINTGAHT
+1729 NGASINTGAHT

-1871 VNGDVS
+1871 VNGDVK

-1891 SNTLGNITGTCNV
+1891 SNTLGNITGKCDV

-2021 DDPQDPQVNI
+2021 VDPQDPQVNI

-2072 DGDGEADNKTDA
+2072 DGDGEADNNTDA

-2124 GADKAIPASANIQG
+2124 GADKAIPASANIRG